1 MKLILLLLPLY
12 TSAQC
17 PSLGSAFYLTDCLDG
32 NQPQY
37 EECCN
42 WCQEYYDV
50 YEFTVP
56 VNATS
61 TVFMVD
67 DSEMYWS
74 HAPNSSDLYV
84 DFIVF
89 DQCGEQVLYSSYN
102 GWCNESVEVIQG
114 SPSVRNDAYE
124 VELNLPPGVYYL
136 AIPSQGATGSSTISG
151 CFGITVFSPTV
162 LDLSVKERTVIR
174 EMLRHRVDAAGRRW

>member
-1 MKLILLLLPLY
+1 
-12 TSAQC
+12 
-17 PSLGSAFYLTDCLDG
+17 
-32 NQPQY
+32 
-37 EECCN
+37 
-42 WCQEYYDV
+42 V

-74 HAPNSSDLYV
+74 HVPNSSDLYV

-89 DQCGEQVLYSSYN
+89 AQCGEQVLYSSYN
-102 GWCNESVEVIQG
+102 GWCEEGVEVIAP

-136 AIPSQGATGSSTISG
+136 AIPSQGATGNSTISG

-162 LDLSVKERTVIR
+162 LDLSVKERMVIR